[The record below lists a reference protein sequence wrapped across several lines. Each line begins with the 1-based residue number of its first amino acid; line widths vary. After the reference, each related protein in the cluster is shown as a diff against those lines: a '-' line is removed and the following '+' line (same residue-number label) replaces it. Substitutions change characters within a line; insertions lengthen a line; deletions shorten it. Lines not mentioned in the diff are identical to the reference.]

1 MNFLKKT
8 IWFIHWIKKFSQ
20 SKSLVNYK
28 KIKADMTK
36 FNQIKKILKKIS
48 LSKGCIDVLINCAG
62 ITQSLKNNL
71 LDYWETTIK
80 NNLTSAFMASMYALP
95 YLKKSKYPSII
106 NITSI
111 TAKLGMSNNP
121 AYNVSKAGLQNLS
134 YSLAMDFRKHKIQ
147 LIIFALVILKL
158 K

>member
-1 MNFLKKT
+1 MKKFRKKVVVIT
-8 IWFIHWIKKFSQ
+8 GGGRGIGQEIANEFFKKNYLVYTLDKKFSQ

-62 ITQSLKNNL
+62 ITQSLKKNNL

-95 YLKKSKYPSII
+95 YLKKEISFYNKYYE
-106 NITSI
+106 
-111 TAKLGMSNNP
+111 
-121 AYNVSKAGLQNLS
+121 YNC
-134 YSLAMDFRKHKIQ
+134 
-147 LIIFALVILKL
+147 
-158 K
+158 